1 METEHERSAGGL
13 VVRGDEVLLIALAGG
28 QRWQLPKGH
37 LEPGESAE
45 QAAVREVREETGVTG
60 RPLDPLPTIEYWF
73 VQAGQRVHK
82 RVEYYLLD
90 YESGSETDYD
100 PSEVSSA
107 EWFPWDEAIA
117 RLTFE
122 NERRVAEA
130 AREAWRRRGAGGDGG
145 AAGAATGDE
154 AGG

>member
-1 METEHERSAGGL
+1 MDTVHERSAGGL

-37 LEPGESAE
+37 VEPGEGAE
-45 QAAVREVREETGVTG
+45 EAAMREVREETGVTG
-60 RPLDPLPTIEYWF
+60 RPLGPLPAIEYWF

-82 RVEYYLLD
+82 RVDYYLLE
-90 YESGSETDYD
+90 YESGSETDFD

-107 EWFPWDEAIA
+107 AWFPWDEAIA

-122 NERRVAEA
+122 NERRVAAA
-130 AREAWRRRGAGGDGG
+130 AREVWRRRRAGETGG
-145 AAGAATGDE
+145 GETGGGGE

>member
-1 METEHERSAGGL
+1 METVHERSAGGL
-13 VVRGDEVLLIALAGG
+13 VMRGEEVLLIAIAGG

-37 LEPGESAE
+37 VEAGESAE

-60 RPLDPLPTIEYWF
+60 RPVASLPTIEYWF

-82 RVEYYLLD
+82 HVHYYLLD
-90 YESGSETDYD
+90 YESGSETDFD

-107 EWFPWDEAIA
+107 EWFSWDDALA

-130 AREAWRRRGAGGDGG
+130 AREEWRRRRGRGSGG
-145 AAGAATGDE
+145 
-154 AGG
+154 